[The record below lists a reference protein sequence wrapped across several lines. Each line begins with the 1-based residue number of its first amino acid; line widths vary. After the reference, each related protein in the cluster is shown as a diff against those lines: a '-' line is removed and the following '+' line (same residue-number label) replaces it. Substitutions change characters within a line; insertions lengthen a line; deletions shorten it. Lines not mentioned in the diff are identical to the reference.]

1 MPDGIIGTS
10 SVIARFRKNLQYLS
24 KDTAPLILTGEGGVG
39 KSFLASQIHFAGPH
53 GGANMES
60 LNFSIVSE
68 RDQRIG
74 LLGAEPPE
82 LSTSRRS
89 LLERKT
95 TVVLKHI
102 DHANRFIQDKL
113 AESLATSMVT
123 RLGSSQRHPLSA
135 RVIITFRRT
144 LQLLDKQERLTPNLH
159 QILHQFKRINILP
172 LRKRRED
179 IPLLARNYA
188 MKLYREYCEPVA
200 TIRGIERDGT
210 IDVELVE
217 LLLNHRWNENVRDLL
232 AYIHSLVTLPF
243 RGEVIEQERLELS
256 KMARMVEAGE
266 EFSLPSGLASV
277 RRRLVD
283 RALQKSHRH
292 KTKVAQLLGISER
305 ALGRIRASRR

>member
-10 SVIARFRKNLQYLS
+10 SAITRLRKRLRNLAG
-24 KDTAPLILTGEGGVG
+24 DTSPLILTGEGGVG
-39 KSFLASQIHFAGPH
+39 KAYLASQIHVAGPY
-53 GGANMES
+53 GGARMES

-89 LLERKT
+89 LLEHET

-102 DHANRFIQDKL
+102 DHANRFVQDKL

-135 RVIITFRRT
+135 RVIITFRSS
-144 LQLLDKQERLTPNLH
+144 LQVLEKQERLSPNLL
-159 QILHQFKRINILP
+159 QILNPFKRINILP

-179 IPLLARNYA
+179 IPLLARDYA
-188 MKLYREYCEPVA
+188 MKLYRELCDPVA
-200 TIRGIERDGT
+200 TIRGIDRDGI
-210 IDVELVE
+210 IDADLLE
-217 LLLNHRWNENVRDLL
+217 LLQNHRWNENVRDLL
-232 AYIHSLVTLPF
+232 AFIHTLIILPF
-243 RGEVIEQERLELS
+243 RGEIIEQERLELS

-266 EFSLPSGLASV
+266 EFSLPSGLACV

-283 RALQKSHRH
+283 RAVQKSHRH
-292 KTKVAQLLGISER
+292 NTRVARLLGISER
-305 ALGRIRASRR
+305 ALGRIRDSRR